1 MNQTKLKQLVK
12 ETLEATL
19 NEEGALAEGGTLQ
32 NTAKG
37 AAMALLDMAKVM
49 EQSPSHEPASH
60 YAQEVAKQANLI
72 MDMLVE
78 MEDNGKGLQEAGP
91 PSDQERHYQ
100 RAAVRAADEE
110 KEWTATSGDEQSWV
124 GALTSIEHEADGL
137 EKGANVMI
145 KGHEMGIQLDNNAIG
160 KIILKKANKIRGHV
174 KRHRE
179 QMSQPF

>member
-1 MNQTKLKQLVK
+1 MNKTKLKQLVK

-19 NEEGALAEGGTLQ
+19 NEEGAIAEGGTLQ

-49 EQSPSHEPASH
+49 EQSPSHDPASH

-72 MDMLVE
+72 MDMLVQ
-78 MEDNGKGLQEAGP
+78 MEDAGMQE
-91 PSDQERHYQ
+91 S
-100 RAAVRAADEE
+100 